1 MDVKLITETLA
12 KMEQNLQGVES
23 ARQQVQQVSSAY
35 NGVKA
40 QLEGLSANI
49 KGVSEDIS
57 DIITA
62 IKQDQTALSNDY
74 SKRTQKAFDKL
85 DERIKTL
92 QTSTDNIQKQFD
104 DSCKSASLAF
114 SQTTDIS
121 LRKMEEQFN
130 ATLKVL
136 NDRALDEINSIASKI
151 EAFDTAATQMRTSF
165 EGETTRMGNNFNSK
179 LSDSAK
185 QHKPAEEMIVKEFKS
200 ETEKVSENF
209 KASANK
215 IVEKFES
222 SFNEQETS
230 FEHTKNELDSLL
242 AQYKGQ
248 IDDFWNK
255 MAAML
260 APISESINKVGTKQD
275 SLKTKIVS
283 NADAIR
289 NMKDSFIKQNDELK
303 KQINVNRILLIITL
317 LATLISIAVK
327 FV

>member
-1 MDVKLITETLA
+1 M
-12 KMEQNLQGVES
+12 
-23 ARQQVQQVSSAY
+23 
-35 NGVKA
+35 
-40 QLEGLSANI
+40 
-49 KGVSEDIS
+49 
-57 DIITA
+57 
-62 IKQDQTALSNDY
+62 SNDY

-151 EAFDTAATQMRTSF
+151 EAFDTSF

-179 LSDSAK
+179 LSESGK
-185 QHKPAEEMIVKEFKS
+185 QHKAAEEMIVKEFKS